1 MDGSSQSK
9 DSADYHGFV
18 LFFSS
23 LVTALFLP
31 NFCALPSHQGAK
43 ILMMRRWWI
52 IAAFLCN
59 PSLLCLLNAHKS
71 LTAYNFHRDLCEE
84 WWEHRVLFFVLMPS
98 SSNKYKLWL
107 LAASKKRIQSRA
119 LMADNKA
126 AGTATF
132 LNNNGT
138 KWKGKKR
145 SILQIESQILLLPSH
160 SNLGLDYINQKG
172 NQRVVIF
179 DYFIY

>member
-23 LVTALFLP
+23 LVAALFLP
-31 NFCALPSHQGAK
+31 NFCPLPSHQGAK

-52 IAAFLCN
+52 IAAFLRNHIYYVCWTCAELGN
-59 PSLLCLLNAHKS
+59 CPDAHKS
-71 LTAYNFHRDLCEE
+71 LTAYNFHKDLCEE

-126 AGTATF
+126 AVAATS

-138 KWKGKKR
+138 KWKGKKKK
-145 SILQIESQILLLPSH
+145 
-160 SNLGLDYINQKG
+160 IN
-172 NQRVVIF
+172 F
-179 DYFIY
+179 AD